1 MISPQLLQGTA
12 SANPTRD
19 AFDARSQQ
27 LQQQR
32 DNDSLK
38 IQQEQ
43 DRKDKDF
50 HQVLQYAGDGFVEEA
65 RYFARSKGIDVP
77 EAIFSNSAFAK
88 GAAMSKD
95 FYDGD
100 PEAQQKYTMA
110 FVSAPGDIQAKH
122 AAAMQ
127 MAGPPVNQDEREFR
141 NKTRLMQYEWNNKPR
156 TGEENGFT
164 LTPGQSR
171 YDSAGNVIAS
181 AEDNGEYEA
190 YQKAYNSAINGM
202 MTMEQADEAGKLAA
216 QQYNAFKRQGGG
228 GPAPAPSPG
237 LQRQA
242 PTAQGA
248 QMQGVYAVQQLL
260 TRGYRPEQIKAELM
274 RRGASEQQVNSL
286 LGATGVR

>member
-27 LQQQR
+27 LQQQH

-65 RYFARSKGIDVP
+65 RYFAKSKGIDVP

-95 FYDGD
+95 FYDGN

-156 TGEENGFT
+156 SGEDSGFT

-171 YDSAGNVIAS
+171 YDASGKVIAS
-181 AEDNGEYEA
+181 AADNGEYEA
-190 YQKAYNSAINGM
+190 YQKAFNSAINGM
-202 MTMEQADEAGKLAA
+202 MTAEQADEAGQLAV
-216 QQYNAFKRQGGG
+216 QQYRNFQGQGG
-228 GPAPAPSPG
+228 AAAPSPG
-237 LQRQA
+237 LQQNAPA

-248 QMQGVYAVQQLL
+248 QMQGVYAVQQLI
-260 TRGYRPEQIKAELM
+260 TRGYKPDQIKAELM
-274 RRGASEQQVNSL
+274 RRGASEEQVNSL